1 MATQVA
7 AAAVCPLCGAQMRE
21 GRVELLSHVE
31 LNPALLDSISYIF
44 LPADNSSQEKP
55 KADKFPAKGGR
66 EKGEGSITEHNN
78 NKKSRKSY
86 KNIPAYNFL
95 SLNYNQL

>member
-1 MATQVA
+1 LTWFAAFRCLECEHFWREPSPEDAWEMATQVA

-44 LPADNSSQEKP
+44 PPADNSSPRKT
-55 KADKFPAKGGR
+55 KGR
-66 EKGEGSITEHNN
+66 
-78 NKKSRKSY
+78 
-86 KNIPAYNFL
+86 
-95 SLNYNQL
+95 